1 MEPVLLTAPLR
12 VSSLAGAVDAAL
24 KMFYQRL
31 QSGWEIGV
39 CLSIIGSGLTSCGL
53 VLQKYSHSENAR
65 KGQPV
70 LFFRQP
76 LWLAGLAVFICGQ
89 VGNVVAMA
97 FAPQTMLS
105 CLGAL
110 SLVWNALFAFFLLRE
125 RVLLAELLSMLGMIG
140 GVLMVISS
148 TPVVEEPEHLH
159 RNKTV
164 AEVVSTL
171 MDAEFFGVAFTFA
184 LVLTVGKFLVQR
196 VTPGMESIYWAF
208 ATAVAGGYTVT
219 LFKCT
224 ANVFARVRFPW
235 NDVKFYVVVGTAV
248 VLCLVQVHTL
258 NLALKKGNAVTVV
271 PVYFSMGVLMQLL
284 QAEVA
289 YKELDTLSGRKNVAI
304 FISGVGL
311 VLVGIIAMVRAKIA
325 AEEEEEEEGPEEPCD
340 EVERQLSPAQ
350 AIPAPPKCE
359 STPLLEA
366 QLGTRM
372 LGKRNRLRSMPHID
386 PGMFRESFGGSDR
399 RYTISFTGPV
409 GIG

>member
-1 MEPVLLTAPLR
+1 
-12 VSSLAGAVDAAL
+12 
-24 KMFYQRL
+24 MFYLRL

-39 CLSIIGSGLTSCGL
+39 CLSVIGSGLTSCGL

-65 KGQPV
+65 KGQHV

-164 AEVVSTL
+164 ADVVSTL
-171 MDAEFFGVAFTFA
+171 MDAEFFGVAFAFA
-184 LVLTVGKFLVQR
+184 LVLTVGIFLVQR
-196 VTPGMESIYWAF
+196 AMPGMESIYWAF

-235 NDVKFYVVVGTAV
+235 NDAKFYVVVGTAV
-248 VLCLVQVHTL
+248 VLCLTQVHTL

-325 AEEEEEEEGPEEPCD
+325 AEEEDEGREEPCD

-350 AIPAPPKCE
+350 AMAPKSE

-366 QLGTRM
+366 QLGTRT
-372 LGKRNRLRSMPHID
+372 LGKRQRLRSMPHID
-386 PGMFRESFGGSDR
+386 PSMFQESFGGSER
-399 RYTISFTGPV
+399 RYTISLTGPV

>member
-1 MEPVLLTAPLR
+1 
-12 VSSLAGAVDAAL
+12 
-24 KMFYQRL
+24 MFHLSL
-31 QSGWEIGV
+31 QSGWQIGV
-39 CLSIIGSGLTSCGL
+39 CLSVVGSGLTSCGL

-65 KGQPV
+65 KRQNV

-76 LWLAGLAVFICGQ
+76 LWLAGLAVFMCGQ

-148 TPVVEEPEHLH
+148 TPVVEEPVHLH
-159 RNKTV
+159 RDKTV
-164 AEVVSTL
+164 MDVISTL
-171 MDAEFFGVAFTFA
+171 MDVRFFSVVFTFA
-184 LVLTVGKFLVQR
+184 LVLTVGIIVVQR
-196 VTPGMESIYWAF
+196 VTPGLESIYWAF

-248 VLCLVQVHTL
+248 VLCLAQVHTL

-304 FISGVGL
+304 FISGVGM
-311 VLVGIIAMVRAKIA
+311 VLAGIIAMVRAKLA
-325 AEEEEEEEGPEEPCD
+325 AEEGEEPAAEEHCEEGG
-340 EVERQLSPAQ
+340 RQAR
-350 AIPAPPKCE
+350 APPRALRSE
-359 STPLLEA
+359 STPLIGAE
-366 QLGTRM
+366 LG
-372 LGKRNRLRSMPHID
+372 GKRPRIQRLRSMSHID
-386 PGMFRESFGGSDR
+386 PDMFKESFGGSDR

>member
-1 MEPVLLTAPLR
+1 
-12 VSSLAGAVDAAL
+12 L
-24 KMFYQRL
+24 KMFYLSL
-31 QSGWEIGV
+31 QSGWEYGV
-39 CLSIIGSGLTSCGL
+39 CLSIVGSGLTSCGL

-65 KGQPV
+65 KGEHV

-76 LWLAGLAVFICGQ
+76 LWLAGLAVFMCGQ
-89 VGNVVAMA
+89 IGNVVAMA

-140 GVLMVISS
+140 GVLLVISS
-148 TPVVEEPEHLH
+148 TPVVEEPAHLL
-159 RNKTV
+159 RNQTV
-164 AEVVSTL
+164 TDVVSTL
-171 MDAEFFGVAFTFA
+171 MDVGFFGVAFTFA
-184 LVLTVGKFLVQR
+184 LLLTVGIFLVQR
-196 VTPGMESIYWAF
+196 VWPGLEPIYWAF

-235 NDVKFYVVVGTAV
+235 NDVKFYVVVCTAV
-248 VLCLVQVHTL
+248 VLCLAQVHTL

-284 QAEVA
+284 QAQVA
-289 YKELDTLSGRKNVAI
+289 YEELDALSGRKNVAI

-325 AEEEEEEEGPEEPCD
+325 AEEEEEGQALEEHCEEG
-340 EVERQLSPAQ
+340 ERQGQ
-350 AIPAPPKCE
+350 GAPKSE

-366 QLGTRM
+366 RD
-372 LGKRNRLRSMPHID
+372 KRPGNKAHRGRSMSHID
-386 PGMFRESFGGSDR
+386 PNMFKGSFGGSDR
-399 RYTISFTGPV
+399 RYTISLTGPMD
-409 GIG
+409 IG